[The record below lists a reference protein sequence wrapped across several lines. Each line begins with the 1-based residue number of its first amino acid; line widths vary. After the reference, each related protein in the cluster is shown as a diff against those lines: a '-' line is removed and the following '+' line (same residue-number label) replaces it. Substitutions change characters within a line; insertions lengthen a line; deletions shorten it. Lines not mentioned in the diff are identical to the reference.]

1 MKHFLFKKVK
11 NYQCSSA
18 FRYKIGEILKIRERS
33 NPHRGLRCQQDLVQW
48 TINQQLRRTSTILR
62 EKNLPSVLIDHYTIK
77 QLDPINFKAHVLHK
91 KRLKSIIF
99 NLFNCY

>member
-62 EKNLPSVLIDHYTIK
+62 EKNLPSVLIDHYT
-77 QLDPINFKAHVLHK
+77 
-91 KRLKSIIF
+91 
-99 NLFNCY
+99 LFHYSDRPR